1 MTERLWVQIPTDAG
15 HFSLLY
21 PISSAT
27 LIQVPHGGAT
37 LLIFLSKI
45 CLSAQ
50 LEAKRAQYPW
60 IEKKL
65 SFLPLQFLSHLT
77 LMFDKSRTKGHVQ
90 ITMKRCNYAYLLP
103 WTSNSPLELFEGLG
117 GQSSSNVRFLF
128 WWNMLFKLMVM
139 YWGLLGKHLSLGKF
153 FNQEYL
159 TPWCEPKPTL

>member
-60 IEKKL
+60 IEKKTVFS
-65 SFLPLQFLSHLT
+65 SFTVSLALDADVRP
-77 LMFDKSRTKGHVQ
+77 VQ
-90 ITMKRCNYAYLLP
+90 DQRPRSDHDEEM
-103 WTSNSPLELFEGLG
+103 
-117 GQSSSNVRFLF
+117 
-128 WWNMLFKLMVM
+128 
-139 YWGLLGKHLSLGKF
+139 
-153 FNQEYL
+153 
-159 TPWCEPKPTL
+159 